1 MFGKVLKNEIRHSA
15 RYNLVIYL
23 VALAVSG
30 LMGLSLITGSTG
42 IGIISCVALYAVG
55 IITVVVTL
63 ISVIKNFYDTLFS
76 RQGYLTLTLPVK
88 GSTLLLSKVLVSFL
102 WIIVGLAIMASTLLL
117 IFLFVRQRSAEEID
131 IIKALIKDMGF
142 LELLPSGAVVFEVL
156 VVLSL
161 LGISKMLTYVGY
173 IYFSV
178 AVANTK
184 ELQSHPKFFGVLTC
198 LVIIGVTSRISD
210 FLTAKAPLT
219 FFVTAEKAYFAFEPM
234 GSVYGALLS
243 YGVGGTL
250 FSALVAFG
258 LLVLTGYIIENKVNL
273 K

>member
-1 MFGKVLKNEIRHSA
+1 MFGKIIKNEIHHSA
-15 RYNLVIYL
+15 RYNLVIYT
-23 VALAVSG
+23 VALAVSAF
-30 LMGLSLITGSTG
+30 MGLSLITGSTG
-42 IGIISCVALYAVG
+42 IGIISCFALYAVG

-102 WIIVGLAIMASTLLL
+102 WIIVGLAVMASTLLL
-117 IFLFVRQRSAEEID
+117 IFVFVRQRSAEEID
-131 IIKALIKDMGF
+131 IIKSLIKDMGF

-156 VVLSL
+156 VVLAL
-161 LGISKMLTYVGY
+161 LGVSKMLTYVGY

-178 AVANTK
+178 TVANTK
-184 ELQSHPKFFGVLTC
+184 QLQSHPKLFGVLTC
-198 LVIIGVTSRISD
+198 LAISGITSRISD
-210 FLTAKAPLT
+210 FLTEKAPLT
-219 FFVTAEKAYFAFEPM
+219 FFVTTQKAFFDFEPM
-234 GSVYGALLS
+234 GAVQGAILS
-243 YGVGGTL
+243 YGIGGTI
-250 FSALVAFG
+250 FSAIVALG